1 MRLTEQGKKTVTRLG
16 IAALIVLGFVGLRFA
31 AKHGYGRQYM
41 PSFMVPKIALDDQ
54 QGSTV
59 SQAGAPAAA
68 FAALPGHEPA
78 KLDGAPEVRIN
89 FWAWNSQMGCLYA
102 NGGPVTTEN
111 SLMAR
116 QGIRVNIERQ
126 DDNNQLMAQLT
137 ALAKA
142 MHDGQSDPTA
152 GVHFIGIMG
161 DGAGAFLAALN
172 SELVKSFGQDYRA
185 EIIGSCGY
193 SRGEDKLMGPAQWKS
208 NPQSMRGA
216 LVAAVVRDGDWNI
229 AQRYAGDNSIPNNPD
244 ETTYDPDA
252 INWVNTSSYTDAA
265 EKYVQ
270 GYCEDRKVVSQ
281 GKPTGATKHV
291 CVDGAATWT
300 PGDVT
305 MAKEKGGVVSV
316 VSTKEYANQMP
327 HVIIGIHKW
336 NSTHRETVEKMLT
349 AFLEGGDQ
357 VLSYPQALDR
367 AAEISQEI
375 YKEKGADAAYWKKYY
390 MGVTEADRTG
400 TQVDLGGSRAN
411 NLADDLVLFGLADGT
426 SPATSRFH
434 ATYTVFGNLVTKMY
448 PKLVPSV
455 PSTDEILDLSYLR
468 DIAQKTP
475 KGGAAETQTYAS
487 AGTPVKHVVGR
498 RNVAIQFQTGSSTL
512 TPDGERQLEQL
523 FNELSINAL
532 AVEVHGHTD
541 NQGNPEANQ
550 QLSEDRALAVK
561 NWLEHRSAAT
571 FPENRVRVFAHG
583 ATEPVQS
590 NRTAEGR
597 AANRRVEI
605 VIGQ

>member
-1 MRLTEQGKKTVTRLG
+1 MRLTDQGRKTVTRLG
-16 IAALIVLGFVGLRFA
+16 IAVLIVLSFAGLRYA
-31 AKHGYGRQYM
+31 ARAGYGRQYM

-54 QGSTV
+54 LQDAGSRSGGAAALASLPGSKV
-59 SQAGAPAAA
+59 AALSGAP
-68 FAALPGHEPA
+68 
-78 KLDGAPEVRIN
+78 DVRVN
-89 FWAWNSQMGCLYA
+89 FWAWNAQMGCLYA
-102 NGGPVTTEN
+102 NGGSVTTDG
-111 SLMAR
+111 SLMAK
-116 QGIRVNIERQ
+116 QGVHMTIDRQ

-142 MHDGQSDPTA
+142 MHDGQTDPKV
-152 GVHFIGIMG
+152 GVHFVGIMG

-172 SELVKSFGQDYRA
+172 SELTKSLGADYRA

-229 AQRYAGDNSIPNNPD
+229 AQRYAGDNGIPNNPD
-244 ETTYDPDA
+244 ETTYDAGA

-270 GYCEDRKVVSQ
+270 GYCEDRKVVTD

-336 NSTHRETVEKMLT
+336 NQTHRETVEKMLT

-375 YKEKGADAAYWKKYY
+375 YNEKGADAAYWKKYY
-390 MGVTEADRTG
+390 MGVTEPDKTG
-400 TQVDLGGSRAN
+400 TPVDLGGSRAS
-411 NLADDLVLFGLADGT
+411 NLADNLVLFGLADGT
-426 SPATSRFH
+426 SLATSRFH

-455 PSTDEILDLSYLR
+455 PTTDEILDVSYLR
-468 DIAQKTP
+468 AVGQKAP
-475 KGGAAETQTYAS
+475 GKSGAAETQTYAAS
-487 AGTPVKHVVGR
+487 STPVKRVVGR
-498 RNVAIQFQTGSSTL
+498 RNVAIQFQTGSSAL
-512 TPDGERQLEQL
+512 AGEGERQLEQL

-541 NQGNPEANQ
+541 NQGSAEANQ
-550 QLSEDRALAVK
+550 QLSEDRGLAVK

-571 FPENRVRVFAHG
+571 FPANRVRVFAHG
-583 ATEPVQS
+583 ATEPVAS
-590 NRTAEGR
+590 NKTAEGR

>member
-1 MRLTEQGKKTVTRLG
+1 MRLTDQGKKTITRLG
-16 IAALIVLGFVGLRFA
+16 IVALILLGFVGLRAA
-31 AKHGYGRQYM
+31 AKGGYGRQYM
-41 PSFMVPKIALDDQ
+41 PSFMVPKISLDDNATDATHG
-54 QGSTV
+54 GSGV
-59 SQAGAPAAA
+59 A
-68 FAALPGHEPA
+68 FAALPGKREANLP
-78 KLDGAPEVRIN
+78 GAPEVRAN

-102 NGGPVTTEN
+102 NGGPVTTEG
-111 SLMAR
+111 SLMAK
-116 QGIRVNIERQ
+116 QGVRMTIERQ

-142 MHDGQSDPTA
+142 MHDGQADPTA

-161 DGAGAFLAALN
+161 DGSGAFLAALN
-172 SELVKSFGQDYRA
+172 SQLKQSFGADYRA
-185 EIIGSCGY
+185 EIVGSCGY

-229 AQRYAGDNSIPNNPD
+229 AQRYAGDNGIPNNPD
-244 ETTYDPDA
+244 ESTYDEGA

-270 GYCEDRKVVSQ
+270 GYCEDRKVVAG

-327 HVIIGIHKW
+327 HVLIGIHKW
-336 NSTHRETVEKMLT
+336 NETHRETVEKILT
-349 AFLEGGDQ
+349 AFLQGGDQ
-357 VLSYPQALDR
+357 VLSYPKALDR

-375 YKEKGADAAYWKKYY
+375 YKEKGADADYWKKYY
-390 MGVTEADRTG
+390 IGATEPDKTG
-400 TQVDLGGSRAN
+400 TPVELGGSRAN
-411 NLADDLVLFGLADGT
+411 NLADNLVLFGLAAGT
-426 SPATSRFH
+426 SPSTSRFH
-434 ATYTVFGNLVTKMY
+434 ATYTVFGDLVTKMY
-448 PKLVPSV
+448 PKLVPTV
-455 PSTDEILDLSYLR
+455 PSPDDILDISYLR
-468 DIAQKTP
+468 AVSQKAPGST
-475 KGGAAETQTYAS
+475 GAAESQTYA
-487 AGTPVKHVVGR
+487 AGSTPVKRVVGR
-498 RNVAIQFQTGSSTL
+498 RNVNIQFQSGSSTL
-512 TPDGERQLEQL
+512 APAGEAQLEQL

-541 NQGNPEANQ
+541 NQGSVEANQ
-550 QLSEDRALAVK
+550 QLSEDRAMAVK
-561 NWLEHRSAAT
+561 QWLEHRSAAT
-571 FPENRVRVFAHG
+571 FPANRVRIFAHG
-583 ATEPVQS
+583 ASEPIES